1 MKHIMIT
8 RSLHFKTAFSI
19 SKLLS
24 LFSVNDYKIMK
35 LLRISLLC
43 MLDLEPSLVKC
54 FTDNS
59 D

>member
-8 RSLHFKTAFSI
+8 RSLHFKTAFSM
-19 SKLLS
+19 SKLS